1 MTLKYEQVNLIFLKR
16 NVNMR
21 DVENSALYLLRD
33 LANGVC
39 SEIHYE
45 NTVYKKVGMPDHN
58 NIT

>member
-1 MTLKYEQVNLIFLKR
+1 
-16 NVNMR
+16 MR

-45 NTVYKKVGMPDHN
+45 NTGYKKVGMPDHN